1 MITKEKCVKKHNPG
15 FEQLCEAARKNVH
28 EVSIQQ
34 VKEMMDKGTI
44 PLVLDVREE
53 SEFQKDHIPGAK
65 HLGRGVLERD
75 IETVVPDKATPM
87 VLYCGGG
94 YRSALAAESIQKMG
108 YTNVLSMDGGY
119 RGWNEASYPL
129 VKE

>member
-1 MITKEKCVKKHNPG
+1 MKKHNPG

-34 VKEMMDKGTI
+34 VKQMIDEGTV

-53 SEFQKDHIPGAK
+53 SEWQKDHIPGAQ
-65 HLGRGVLERD
+65 HLGRGVIERD
-75 IETVVPDKATPM
+75 IETRIPDKATP
-87 VLYCGGG
+87 VILYCGGG

-108 YTNVLSMDGGY
+108 YNQVLSMDGGY
-119 RGWNEASYPL
+119 RAWSEANYPL
-129 VKE
+129 VSE

>member
-1 MITKEKCVKKHNPG
+1 MKKHNPG

>member
-1 MITKEKCVKKHNPG
+1 MKKHNPG

-75 IETVVPDKATPM
+75 IETVVPDKTTPM

>member
-1 MITKEKCVKKHNPG
+1 MKKHNPG

-75 IETVVPDKATPM
+75 IETIVPDKATPM

>member
-1 MITKEKCVKKHNPG
+1 MKKHNSG

-34 VKEMMDKGTI
+34 VKQMIDAGTV

-53 SEFQKDHIPGAK
+53 SEWQKDHIPGAQ

-75 IETVVPDKATPM
+75 IETRIPDKTTPL

-108 YTNVLSMDGGY
+108 YTQVLSMDGGY
-119 RGWNEASYPL
+119 RAWNEANYPL
-129 VKE
+129 VNQ

>member
-1 MITKEKCVKKHNPG
+1 MKKHNPG
-15 FEQLCEAARKNVH
+15 FEQLCEAARNNVN

-34 VKEMMDKGTI
+34 VKQMIDDGTV

-53 SEFQKDHIPGAK
+53 SEWQKGHIPGAQ

-75 IETVVPDKATPM
+75 IETRVPDKQTP
-87 VLYCGGG
+87 VILYCGGG

-108 YTNVLSMDGGY
+108 YSQVLSMDGGY
-119 RGWNEASYPL
+119 RAWGEANYPL
-129 VKE
+129 VSE